1 MHVLAPPGLASL
13 LGGLSKGG
21 THALQCQH
29 DFLAS
34 FTRPQQDCARGI
46 GEQGDV
52 DRQPTQQR
60 RDVGMT
66 CEHTAVQLWKGS
78 AGFGHS
84 SPQARVVPFC
94 QYSVTT
100 TVTHL
105 GLWPERSVPFGAGQ

>member
-66 CEHTAVQLWKGS
+66 CEHTALVCKTSCVNVNAQKERRG
-78 AGFGHS
+78 
-84 SPQARVVPFC
+84 R
-94 QYSVTT
+94 T
-100 TVTHL
+100 
-105 GLWPERSVPFGAGQ
+105 PEQCCCRCC